1 MVAHSLKDSARR
13 RAGRHWTRARGACS
27 SACAG
32 IGTRAASFKAG
43 EGPGRLCCVTSEL
56 FGLLPDGTRVASWT
70 LENAAGVRVRLIDF
84 GAAIVSI
91 EVPDRDGRTADVAL
105 GFDTLDG
112 YVGHRGCLGAV
123 VGRFAN
129 RIAHARFSLDGRD
142 YQLRPRGGA
151 HHLHGGPDG
160 FDRVTWRGEWVTPGS
175 AVRFVRR
182 SPDGEEGYP
191 GNCDVSVTYAL
202 GDDAALTVDYVA
214 TTDAPTPLN
223 LSQHTYFNLA
233 GHDSATILDHELT
246 LVAGHFTPVDDTLIP
261 TGEVRGVDG
270 SAFDFRRPVRIGA
283 RIESGD
289 RQLRIAGG
297 YDHNF
302 VIDRTRSGLEPA
314 ARVHDPATGRTLE
327 VLTTDPGVQFYTG
340 NFLDG
345 SQVGK
350 GGHAYQRRSGFC
362 LETQHFP
369 DSPNQLSFPDTILR
383 PGRRFA
389 STTVF
394 RFTAT

>member
-1 MVAHSLKDSARR
+1 M
-13 RAGRHWTRARGACS
+13 
-27 SACAG
+27 
-32 IGTRAASFKAG
+32 
-43 EGPGRLCCVTSEL
+43 TSEL

-70 LENAAGVRVRLIDF
+70 LENAAGIRVRLIDF

-91 EVPDRDGRTADVAL
+91 EVPDREGRVADVAL

-160 FDRVTWRGEWVTPGS
+160 FDRVCWRGEWATPGR

-191 GNCDVSVTYAL
+191 GNCDVSVTYTL
-202 GDDAALTVDYVA
+202 GDDAALTVDYAA

-223 LSQHTYFNLA
+223 LSQHTYFNLG
-233 GHDSATILDHELT
+233 GHDTGSILEHELT
-246 LVAGHFTPVDDTLIP
+246 LVASHFTPVDDTLIP

-270 SAFDFRRPVRIGA
+270 SALDFRRPVRIGA
-283 RIESGD
+283 RIESGEP
-289 RQLRIAGG
+289 QLRIAGG

-302 VIDRTRSGLEPA
+302 VIDRTGSGLEPA
-314 ARVHDPATGRTLE
+314 AVVRDPTSGRTLE
-327 VLTTDPGVQFYTG
+327 VLTTEPGIQFYTG

-350 GGHAYQRRSGFC
+350 GGYAYQRRSGFC

-369 DSPNQLSFPDTILR
+369 DSPNQASFPDTILR
-383 PGRRFA
+383 PGRRFS

-394 RFTAT
+394 RFTVT